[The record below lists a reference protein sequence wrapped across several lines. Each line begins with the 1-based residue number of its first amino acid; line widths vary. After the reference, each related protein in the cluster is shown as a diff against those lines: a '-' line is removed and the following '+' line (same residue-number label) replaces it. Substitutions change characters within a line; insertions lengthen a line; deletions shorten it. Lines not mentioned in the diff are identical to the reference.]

1 ALVVRTI
8 PTCDQQSAARK
19 PGPVPGFCFSGQ
31 RCQAATG
38 GSCPGPLGLDGS
50 GGRPCRARA
59 RWHSGLSWPFSPW
72 NGNSRQVLERC
83 SWTGR
88 RAELPAAPC
97 GATQRGCGWLV
108 PRMQL
113 RCGVTCSIRRSG
125 TVPPG
130 AESASPQQKET
141 RKVAQQ
147 APQSRQGDISLIAWR
162 SSIHSGGANFYACRV
177 GYHKGAT
184 QIFPVRIIHCPRPA
198 ISLLPSGLDLSPYGS
213 C

>member
-1 ALVVRTI
+1 MVQRT
-8 PTCDQQSAARK
+8 
-19 PGPVPGFCFSGQ
+19 
-31 RCQAATG
+31 
-38 GSCPGPLGLDGS
+38 
-50 GGRPCRARA
+50 
-59 RWHSGLSWPFSPW
+59 
-72 NGNSRQVLERC
+72 
-83 SWTGR
+83 
-88 RAELPAAPC
+88 ELPTSPIS
-97 GATQRGCGWLV
+97 ATQRGCGWLV

-177 GYHKGAT
+177 GFHKGGDANFSCEDHPLPAAGDFTAT
-184 QIFPVRIIHCPRPA
+184 IGSGSFAVRE
-198 ISLLPSGLDLSPYGS
+198 LLMSDVIAGLDLNRLNRIAGHMEDKYLATGKLP
-213 C
+213 CAVTLVARE